1 MLSEWNKGP
10 YEKDLAPSTGQPLM
24 LPSLPVAPPWHGG
37 PAHPALLRPALS
49 LLQSIKFST
58 KLRASAEQEKRT
70 LPARDHLTAVPSAP
84 TPSPCQLEASH
95 RQESTAVRCLQHTV
109 PHVSR
114 GAKNFQTPRL
124 PSRVHNLSPSM
135 HASHPSS
142 PDYLATH
149 PRLPGLG
156 SAGIGPS
163 WTEAAKAVQA
173 LMAQWG
179 SSRNSPGQLGTQKQQ
194 PQNCGSLIIPQ
205 VQVPMQIARQAH
217 AHACT

>member
-1 MLSEWNKGP
+1 MCFSNRVLNGSKTRVPSQHPDSAVSRVTISPFLPPTCMATWSNYMLSEWNKGP

-24 LPSLPVAPPWHGG
+24 LPSLPGAPPWQGG

-58 KLRASAEQEKRT
+58 KLRASAEREKRT
-70 LPARDHLTAVPSAP
+70 LPARDHLTADPSAP

-142 PDYLATH
+142 P
-149 PRLPGLG
+149 
-156 SAGIGPS
+156 
-163 WTEAAKAVQA
+163 V
-173 LMAQWG
+173 
-179 SSRNSPGQLGTQKQQ
+179 
-194 PQNCGSLIIPQ
+194 
-205 VQVPMQIARQAH
+205 
-217 AHACT
+217 